1 METLLY
7 LFSRLPMSWMRAIGR
22 TVGVLIYKSSAS
34 YRERIH
40 ENLRYAGI
48 DSEEMALRVAAEQGV
63 QGIEA
68 PWVWGRGR
76 QDYLKQ
82 TDVSAEDEAKLRQAI
97 EGRAV
102 VFLTPHIGCYEVA
115 PSWFAE
121 KVLKGTDKN
130 IAILYRVP
138 RKSYLRKLVG
148 EGRQTP
154 NVLPCSADLKGV
166 RQILRTLKSGGMA
179 GILPDQV
186 PSNGE
191 GVWAP
196 FFGKQAYTMTFPLR
210 LIRQF
215 KAVVVM
221 ARSERTPE
229 GWRVYWKL
237 WDEELTGD
245 DAQDAALMNRL
256 IEETV
261 LECPHQYLWSYNRYK
276 CPSGVQKP
284 E

>member
-7 LFSRLPMSWMRAIGR
+7 LLSRLPMSWMRAIGR
-22 TVGVLIYKSSAS
+22 TMGVLIYKCSAS
-34 YRERIH
+34 YRQRIH
-40 ENLRYAGI
+40 ENLRHAGI
-48 DSEEMALRVAAEQGV
+48 DSDEMAYRVAAEQGI

-76 QDYLKQ
+76 QDYLKK
-82 TDVSAEDEAKLRQAI
+82 TYVSEADEVRLRQAI
-97 EGRAV
+97 DGRAV

-115 PSWFAE
+115 PTWLAE
-121 KVLKGTDKN
+121 NILKGTDKN

-166 RQILRTLKSGGMA
+166 RQILRNLKAGGMA
-179 GILPDQV
+179 GVLPDQV

-196 FFGKQAYTMTFPLR
+196 FFGKPAYTMTFPLR

-215 KAVVVM
+215 NAVVVM
-221 ARSERTPE
+221 ARSERTEE
-229 GWRVYWKL
+229 GWTVSWKI
-237 WDEELTGD
+237 WDTKLSGD
-245 DAQDAALMNRL
+245 DAQDAAMMNRW
-256 IEETV
+256 IEETI

-276 CPSGVQKP
+276 CPRGVKKP